1 MEHSY
6 QAIIFS
12 IIYQTSFF
20 SLFLTKKERHSL
32 KAHMEWNQSSHV
44 LSLVLWYTFIWTLS
58 ENQQL
63 ACLGYGIHE
72 VTNFV

>member
-32 KAHMEWNQSSHV
+32 KAHMEWTQSSHV
-44 LSLVLWYTFIWTLS
+44 LSLVHFYLDTLRES
-58 ENQQL
+58 TVGL
-63 ACLGYGIHE
+63 FG
-72 VTNFV
+72 VWDT